1 MNNITHTDLAP
12 EKTPWAIR
20 WQSIAQNRVWLVLLL
35 AVGSTSSVVY
45 PHPPLVAFGAIAGTT
60 LTPQK
65 ALGATTAIWLVNQ
78 IFGYGLRQYPQ
89 TVESLGWAIA
99 MGIGAL
105 LIAGFASLR
114 PQFSQ
119 ATFKGHCLWVL
130 AIAVAGFV
138 MFEGIILSLGF
149 LLTGSHVFTWE
160 TLGSLFSKEMIWTAA
175 LAGVYG
181 AIARYSR

>member
-20 WQSIAQNRVWLVLLL
+20 WQSIAQNRVWLMLVL
-35 AVGSTSSVVY
+35 AVGSASSVVY

-65 ALGATTAIWLVNQ
+65 ALGATAAIWLVNQ

-89 TVESLGWAIA
+89 TAESLGWAIA

-138 MFEGIILSLGF
+138 LFEGIILSLGF

-160 TLGSLFSKEMIWTAA
+160 ILGSLFSKEMIWTAA
-175 LAGVYG
+175 LTGIYG
-181 AIARYSR
+181 AVARYSR